1 MTINYLGSISANDLP
16 ATFTKFFVEPV
27 SVGFPSPANDYLE
40 SPIDLNQYLIKN
52 GAATFLVRVS
62 GDSMLDAN
70 IADQTTRAIVAALQK
85 SDFQDNIDEVFKSV
99 NPFTDSLERLNTALS
114 DAKLLKTI
122 NDEFPKLGGALA
134 TLANQSI
141 ETVKSFV
148 LLSGGI
154 QNLQNLQK
162 SHN

>member
-1 MTINYLGSISANDLP
+1 MTINYIGSISANDLP

-70 IADQTTRAIVAALQK
+70 IADQAILIVDRSLKPKHGSIVVASLDGDFVCKRLQLK
-85 SDFQDNIDEVFKSV
+85 PRLCLLPENPKYEPIYIQHGQDLDIMGTV
-99 NPFTDSLERLNTALS
+99 TA
-114 DAKLLKTI
+114 AI
-122 NDEFPKLGGALA
+122 NKFE
-134 TLANQSI
+134 
-141 ETVKSFV
+141 
-148 LLSGGI
+148 
-154 QNLQNLQK
+154 
-162 SHN
+162 

>member
-16 ATFTKFFVEPV
+16 ATFTKFFVETV

-70 IADQTTRAIVAALQK
+70 IADQAILIVDRSLKPKHGSIVVASLDGDFVCKRLQLK
-85 SDFQDNIDEVFKSV
+85 PRLCLLPENAKYKPIYIQHGQDLDIMGTV
-99 NPFTDSLERLNTALS
+99 TA
-114 DAKLLKTI
+114 AI
-122 NDEFPKLGGALA
+122 NKFE
-134 TLANQSI
+134 
-141 ETVKSFV
+141 
-148 LLSGGI
+148 
-154 QNLQNLQK
+154 
-162 SHN
+162 

>member
-70 IADQTTRAIVAALQK
+70 IADQAILIVDRSLKPKHGSIVVASLDGDFVCKRLQLK
-85 SDFQDNIDEVFKSV
+85 PRLCLLPENSKYKPIYNQHGQDLDIMGTV
-99 NPFTDSLERLNTALS
+99 TA
-114 DAKLLKTI
+114 AI
-122 NDEFPKLGGALA
+122 NKFE
-134 TLANQSI
+134 
-141 ETVKSFV
+141 
-148 LLSGGI
+148 
-154 QNLQNLQK
+154 
-162 SHN
+162 

>member
-16 ATFTKFFVEPV
+16 ATFTTFFVEPV

-70 IADQTTRAIVAALQK
+70 IADQAILTT
-85 SDFQDNIDEVFKSV
+85 
-99 NPFTDSLERLNTALS
+99 FTLTNS
-114 DAKLLKTI
+114 
-122 NDEFPKLGGALA
+122 
-134 TLANQSI
+134 
-141 ETVKSFV
+141 VKSIPV
-148 LLSGGI
+148 GLLSPTMISPIRALDERFLICFIRFSG
-154 QNLQNLQK
+154 LL
-162 SHN
+162 

>member
-40 SPIDLNQYLIKN
+40 SPIDLNQYLVKN

-70 IADQTTRAIVAALQK
+70 IADQAILVVDRSLKPKHGSIVVASLDG
-85 SDFQDNIDEVFKSV
+85 DFVCKRLHLKPRLCLLPENPKYQPIYIQHGQDLDIMGTV
-99 NPFTDSLERLNTALS
+99 TA
-114 DAKLLKTI
+114 AI
-122 NDEFPKLGGALA
+122 NKFE
-134 TLANQSI
+134 
-141 ETVKSFV
+141 
-148 LLSGGI
+148 
-154 QNLQNLQK
+154 
-162 SHN
+162 

>member
-16 ATFTKFFVEPV
+16 ATFTKFFVETV

-70 IADQTTRAIVAALQK
+70 IADQAILIVDRSLKPKHGSIVVASIDGDFVCKRLQLK
-85 SDFQDNIDEVFKSV
+85 PRLCLLPENLKYKPIYIQHGQDLDIMGTV
-99 NPFTDSLERLNTALS
+99 TA
-114 DAKLLKTI
+114 AI
-122 NDEFPKLGGALA
+122 NKFE
-134 TLANQSI
+134 
-141 ETVKSFV
+141 
-148 LLSGGI
+148 
-154 QNLQNLQK
+154 
-162 SHN
+162 

>member
-70 IADQTTRAIVAALQK
+70 IADQAILVVDRSLKPKHGSIVVAALDG
-85 SDFQDNIDEVFKSV
+85 DFVCKRLHLKPRLCLLPENPKYQPIYIQHGQDLDIMGTV
-99 NPFTDSLERLNTALS
+99 TA
-114 DAKLLKTI
+114 AI
-122 NDEFPKLGGALA
+122 NKFE
-134 TLANQSI
+134 
-141 ETVKSFV
+141 
-148 LLSGGI
+148 
-154 QNLQNLQK
+154 
-162 SHN
+162 

>member
-16 ATFTKFFVEPV
+16 ATLTKFFVESV

-70 IADQTTRAIVAALQK
+70 IADQAILIVDRSLKPKHGSIVVASLDG
-85 SDFQDNIDEVFKSV
+85 DFVCKRLLFK
-99 NPFTDSLERLNTALS
+99 PRLC
-114 DAKLLKTI
+114 LLPENSKYKPI
-122 NDEFPKLGGALA
+122 Y
-134 TLANQSI
+134 
-141 ETVKSFV
+141 
-148 LLSGGI
+148 I
-154 QNLQNLQK
+154 QNGQDLDIMGTVTAAINK
-162 SHN
+162 FE